1 MRMIAVNAATWLS
14 WAALGGAAMNA
25 GALAFSRWAINAEGI
40 GARDPRQAL
49 FFSFV
54 HATAIFICIYSAPI
68 LAAFAAASSWL
79 DRGSSWRFLWAALV
93 SGLALLAVYLVG

>member
-1 MRMIAVNAATWLS
+1 MRTIAVNTVTWLS

-25 GALAFSRWAINAEGI
+25 GTLAFSGWAVNAQGI
-40 GARDPRQAL
+40 GARDAKQAL

-68 LAAFAAASSWL
+68 LLAFAGAASWL
-79 DRGSSWRFLWAALV
+79 DRGSSWRFLAAALV
-93 SGLALLAVYLVG
+93 SGVALLAVYLS